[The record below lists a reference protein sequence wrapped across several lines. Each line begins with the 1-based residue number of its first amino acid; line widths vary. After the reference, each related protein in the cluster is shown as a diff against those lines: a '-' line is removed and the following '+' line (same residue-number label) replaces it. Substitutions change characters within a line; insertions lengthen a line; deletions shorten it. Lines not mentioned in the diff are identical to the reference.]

1 MDDIVNQN
9 FLCCNAYHFN
19 IKRSHNLRPYKEKY
33 SSFQKRRWLEK
44 FSPGWPQFF
53 LKWFSRDILFPS
65 LVFFAFFDSCFSC
78 LFVGFWN
85 QKCIFWYTFNYAGR
99 WLIKFFSPN
108 RFQETRLLVFS
119 AWPAHSD
126 MKTVTSSP
134 FHFFHFT
141 KYLIPQ

>member
-1 MDDIVNQN
+1 MKNWKTFCVAMLITSILNDPTIWGPKKKNTLLSRNTGDQKN
-9 FLCCNAYHFN
+9 FHPGG
-19 IKRSHNLRPYKEKY
+19 R
-33 SSFQKRRWLEK
+33 K
-44 FSPGWPQFF
+44 FV
-53 LKWFSRDILFPS
+53 LKWFSGDLLFPS
-65 LVFFAFFDSCFSC
+65 LVSFAFFDSCFSC

-99 WLIKFFSPN
+99 WLIKNFSPN
-108 RFQETRLLVFS
+108 RFQETRLLVFL
-119 AWPAHSD
+119 AWPAHSN